1 MPKIKM
7 VAGLLLIS
15 ALLLTMLPASVF
27 AQEGEGSPSIQD
39 LLVNGDFEGGF
50 QDGFGVGYGWGAFS
64 NGNAVV
70 GWNFDDWAGVVTN
83 GNYSQRM
90 EIKDA
95 LDQDRYAGIYQTV
108 SVVPGQQYKLTVNG
122 LVRSDEGDVL
132 LSDYGYRLQY
142 AVDYNGDTAW
152 ELVDSAAWQEIPW
165 DEQPTSLPTGET
177 YQTDTYDTTITATGD
192 QLTIFIRGWKKWI
205 NNGAGVFNVDEVSF
219 VGPAPDGFQSPV
231 AQAAAVSNVTD
242 NSAAEAVADTSA
254 EMSEAGET
262 EMAVAETDPTSE
274 EIVVETTQAEVVD
287 QTTQESIQESNSD
300 PETAFEPQQSTETT
314 ATQADTPDAAPEQQ
328 PSVAMP
334 VLAQT
339 NAVPQADVAP
349 LPVSGQGSDDTVNLV
364 VIIGV
369 LLLMV
374 LVGSAVAATVRKH
387 SEI

>member
-1 MPKIKM
+1 MPKIKI
-7 VAGLLLIS
+7 VAGLLLVS
-15 ALLLTMLPASVF
+15 VLLFTMVPASVF
-27 AQEGEGSPSIQD
+27 AQQGEDSPSIQD

-70 GWNFDDWAGVVTN
+70 GWNFDDWNGVVTN
-83 GNYSQRM
+83 GSYSQRM

-142 AVDYNGDTAW
+142 AIDYNGDTAW
-152 ELVDSAAWQEIPW
+152 ELVDATAWQEIPW
-165 DEQPTSLPTGET
+165 DEQPLSLPTGKT
-177 YQTDTYDTTITATGD
+177 YQTDTFDTTITATGD
-192 QLTIFIRGWKKWI
+192 KLTIFFRGWKKWI
-205 NNGAGVFNVDEVSF
+205 NNGSGVFNLDEISF
-219 VGPAPDGFQSPV
+219 VGPAPSGFQSPV
-231 AQAAAVSNVTD
+231 AQTAAVSNTVDKSAIEPLTD
-242 NSAAEAVADTSA
+242 EMATAADTQTEATSADAEMTVAEADTT
-254 EMSEAGET
+254 T
-262 EMAVAETDPTSE
+262 EEVVAETAP
-274 EIVVETTQAEVVD
+274 AEVVD
-287 QTTQESIQESNSD
+287 ETMQESAQVTNPD
-300 PETAFEPQQSTETT
+300 PQTAFEPQQ
-314 ATQADTPDAAPEQQ
+314 TQADTPEVALAQQ

-339 NAVPQADVAP
+339 NAVPQGNVAP
-349 LPVSGQGSDDTVNLV
+349 LPVSGQGSDDTINLV
-364 VIIGV
+364 VILGV

-387 SEI
+387 SEV

>member
-1 MPKIKM
+1 MPKIKVM
-7 VAGLLLIS
+7 AGLLLVS
-15 ALLLTMLPASVF
+15 ALLLTMLPTSVF
-27 AQEGEGSPSIQD
+27 AQEGEGPSSIQD

-70 GWNFDDWAGVVTN
+70 GWNFDDWDRVVTS

-90 EIKDA
+90 EIKEA

-108 SVVPGQQYKLTVNG
+108 SVVTGQQYKLSING
-122 LVRSDEGDVL
+122 LVRSDEGEVS

-142 AVDYNGDTAW
+142 AVDYDGNTAW
-152 ELVDSAAWQEIPW
+152 ELVDSTAWQEIPW
-165 DEQPTSLPTGET
+165 DEQPLSLPEGEA

-192 QLTIFIRGWKKWI
+192 ELTIFIRGWKKWI
-205 NNGAGVFNVDEVSF
+205 NNGAGVFNLDEISF
-219 VGPAPDGFQSPV
+219 VGPAPDGFHSPV
-231 AQAAAVSNVTD
+231 AQAAVVNNTEGA
-242 NSAAEAVADTSA
+242 
-254 EMSEAGET
+254 AGET
-262 EMAVAETDPTSE
+262 AAVDTPAETSEADTEMAATETETAEEVVSGETPVE
-274 EIVVETTQAEVVD
+274 VVE
-287 QTTQESIQESNSD
+287 QTTEETAQVANPD
-300 PETAFEPQQSTETT
+300 PQTAFEPQQSTEAVA
-314 ATQADTPDAAPEQQ
+314 ATQADTPEEAPAQQ

-339 NAVPQADVAP
+339 NAVPQADIAP
-349 LPVSGQGSDDTVNLV
+349 LPVSGQGSDNTINLV
-364 VIIGV
+364 VVIGI